1 MDREFNL
8 DITLCYHSV
17 KLMPRIV
24 KIWEGHACRMT
35 VQSILEPT
43 TNFKRVW
50 AKGSK
55 LPLLPFVK
63 LAKDKTRPL

>member
-24 KIWEGHACRMT
+24 KLWEGHACRMT
-35 VQSILEPT
+35 VVSILQPLV
-43 TNFKRVW
+43 K
-50 AKGSK
+50 SK
-55 LPLLPFVK
+55 PPALSCPF
-63 LAKDKTRPL
+63 RPLEYCNNALLSGAK